1 MRSERCPL
9 CKMSKGDLMSLPDSF
24 VTSGHYKPASWEEG
38 VSPGL
43 VRAEVGAETVFPLI
57 YESSKC
63 SADRMP

>member
-1 MRSERCPL
+1 
-9 CKMSKGDLMSLPDSF
+9 MSLLDSF

-43 VRAEVGAETVFPLI
+43 VQAEVAAETAFLLI